1 MTQPRVVQVWW
12 ADLRSAEMSA
22 AQRLP
27 AAERARLDELDD
39 QAARG
44 RRLVGELLLQSAVRH
59 ARGLADD
66 ALVEI
71 DRTCAQCRRQHGRP
85 TVADGAGPHLSVAHA
100 GVLVAVA
107 TCAGAPVGIDVE
119 RARAEVDIAGWV
131 LAEARLKVGV
141 ELAGGSAGAGDSGGS
156 HSVVLDAPLDGYR
169 AALVVAGAGPVE
181 VVEHHVD
188 SDVDHI

>member
-27 AAERARLDELDD
+27 VAERARLDELDD

-59 ARGLADD
+59 ARDLPDD

-71 DRTCAQCRRQHGRP
+71 DRTCPQCRRQHGRP

-131 LAEARLKVGV
+131 LAEARLKAGV
-141 ELAGGSAGAGDSGGS
+141 ELAGGGAGPGGSGGS
-156 HSVVLDAPLDGYR
+156 HSVVLDAPLAGSQ
-169 AALVVAGAGPVE
+169 AALVVAGAGPVQ
-181 VVEHHVD
+181 VEHHID
-188 SDVDHI
+188 E